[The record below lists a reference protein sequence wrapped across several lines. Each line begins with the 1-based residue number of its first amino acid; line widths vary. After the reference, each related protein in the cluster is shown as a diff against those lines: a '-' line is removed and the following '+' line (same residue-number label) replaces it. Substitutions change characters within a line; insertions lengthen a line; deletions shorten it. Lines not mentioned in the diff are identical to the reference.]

1 MSELTKRIEK
11 LEIKINLLSAVQQA
25 ITEHLVDD
33 KDFFM
38 KLMVNVM
45 ANKKLRNDFT
55 EYIQTG
61 DSPDDVKLFMQEVNE
76 EIKNIKEKGNL

>member
-1 MSELTKRIEK
+1 MTELIKRIEK
-11 LEIKINLLSAVQQA
+11 LEKKISLLGAVQQA
-25 ITEHLVDD
+25 ITEHLADD

>member
-1 MSELTKRIEK
+1 MSDLTKRIEK
-11 LEIKINLLSAVQQA
+11 LEIKVNLLSAVQKA

>member
-11 LEIKINLLSAVQQA
+11 LEKKVNLLGTVQQA
-25 ITEHLVDD
+25 ITEHLSND

-38 KLMVNVM
+38 KLMVSVM
-45 ANKKLRNDFT
+45 SNKKLRNEFT

-61 DSPDDVKLFMQEVNE
+61 DSPDDVKLFMQEINE
-76 EIKNIKEKGNL
+76 EIAELKRKGK